1 MTTLAHCLRRDSMSA
16 VVVRTALNED
26 SPRIAELR
34 ESLRQ
39 TILEFRGGP
48 LLWDERH
55 KKPDMNNTT
64 VYVADLNGY
73 VVGFMVL
80 GLRDSEIEIFEV
92 HVDAE
97 SRGIGAGDAMMAAA
111 FAVAQDQRV
120 SALRAEALPGDRDT
134 KNLFERAG
142 LISQRLMMRKQI

>member
-1 MTTLAHCLRRDSMSA
+1 MSA

-39 TILEFRGGP
+39 TIQEYRGGS
-48 LLWDERH
+48 LLWEERH
-55 KKPDMNNTT
+55 VRPDMNNTT
-64 VYVADLNGY
+64 VYVADLKGY

-80 GLRDSEIEIFEV
+80 CLRESEIEIFEV
-92 HVDAE
+92 HVD
-97 SRGIGAGDAMMAAA
+97 SGFRGIGAGDALIEAAI
-111 FAVAQDQRV
+111 AVAIDQGA